1 MRPRQV
7 EECVLSHLGISSAWQ
22 KLGAVPSTL
31 LIPLA
36 ARAKGAALFPQ
47 FDPHDL
53 CANALLTSLRTNV
66 QTYLNDWAS
75 VLNVLWRTDVI
86 KRMGSHFF
94 ARHPRSHG
102 VNLGAGLSHYF
113 QWLSNDDNH
122 WLDADLPE
130 VISLR
135 QLLLQ
140 TLPPHCRVKEL
151 NITQP
156 GWWQRLELPHGQRA
170 RPVLLICEGVLMY
183 LSQAQV
189 NAILKE
195 VSDNAPPGSEFI
207 FDFISPLGVG
217 HAAHHPSVCCTGAE
231 FTWGIHNASELVT
244 AHGNLEVL
252 EQRSVSEAYGFACS
266 MAESFLRPFTGG
278 PMYGLIRLGVKAPA
292 QG

>member
-1 MRPRQV
+1 MNQ
-7 EECVLSHLGISSAWQ
+7 LGITSAWQ
-22 KLGAVPSTL
+22 KLGAIPSTL

-53 CANALLTSLRTNV
+53 CANALLDGLQTNV

-86 KRMGSHFF
+86 KKMGTQFF
-94 ARHPRSHG
+94 ARHPQSHG

-113 QWLSNDDNH
+113 QWLSNGKNH

-140 TLPPHCRVKEL
+140 TLPGHCRLKEL

-156 GWWQRLELPHGQRA
+156 GWWQRLKLPHGKRA
-170 RPVLLICEGVLMY
+170 RTVLLICEGVLMY
-183 LSQAQV
+183 LTHTQV
-189 NAILKE
+189 TAILE
-195 VSDNAPPGSEFI
+195 EISENAPAGSEFI
-207 FDFISPLGVG
+207 FDFMSPIGIG
-217 HAAHHPSVCCTGAE
+217 QAALHPSVCNTGAE
-231 FTWGIHNASELVT
+231 FTWGLHNASQLVKT
-244 AHGNLEVL
+244 HPRLEVL
-252 EQRSVSEAYGFACS
+252 DQRSVAEAYGFACA
-266 MAESFLRPFTGG
+266 MTELFLKPFTGG
-278 PMYGLIRLGVKAPA
+278 PMYGLIRLGVKP
-292 QG
+292 